1 MNKINR
7 KPAQTVAELASARQ
21 HQKNWP
27 TIMERAVEGATSSDE
42 EQEVPASQSPSKPQT
57 TAKERN
63 AAAKA
68 MILRKAA
75 KIVLFII
82 NGLFETYR

>member
-1 MNKINR
+1 MIDVCCMCVCVCVCVFAVCDR
-7 KPAQTVAELASARQ
+7 FVIFPRSLLAE
-21 HQKNWP
+21 
-27 TIMERAVEGATSSDE
+27 EGATSSDE